1 MLFNNEK
8 NLRKIYAKAGKKFL
22 NFSSSCLCSGAKL
35 TGKAVKKTVIYTYNH
50 RKQIAGAAAGL
61 TKGAVETGK
70 GIYGYTISENDL
82 KNQIN
87 ILTAQSEEFARLN
100 KIYCSKLLNRKSQ
113 KEILLDSLFSSTV
126 FLSKYYNTDTIPAD
140 VEMAYTLAYPDLSA
154 TTSLSSVI
162 ENADPEQAAGYINA
176 IKGKLFELR
185 YIEYLNNGNLPEGY
199 TAKLAESAT
208 NPGWD
213 LQITDKFGGTADI
226 LQLKATE
233 SVAYVNDALIK
244 YPNIDIV
251 TTEEVYNQLALN
263 GMADHV
269 INSGIS
275 NDELT
280 SVVTQSLDSADFK
293 MDWVPSVIP
302 FLIIGYSVS
311 KKSRL
316 TAYQKGKEFGARSFS
331 SWIAYITGGAVT
343 GLTGF
348 WIGGLGAVLLTN
360 YALEN
365 GRLRLK
371 HYYDLKRS
379 ISYNNNI
386 LNRLKY
392 KISVL

>member
-1 MLFNNEK
+1 
-8 NLRKIYAKAGKKFL
+8 
-22 NFSSSCLCSGAKL
+22 
-35 TGKAVKKTVIYTYNH
+35 
-50 RKQIAGAAAGL
+50 
-61 TKGAVETGK
+61 
-70 GIYGYTISENDL
+70 
-82 KNQIN
+82 
-87 ILTAQSEEFARLN
+87 
-100 KIYCSKLLNRKSQ
+100 
-113 KEILLDSLFSSTV
+113 
-126 FLSKYYNTDTIPAD
+126 
-140 VEMAYTLAYPDLSA
+140 
-154 TTSLSSVI
+154 
-162 ENADPEQAAGYINA
+162 
-176 IKGKLFELR
+176 
-185 YIEYLNNGNLPEGY
+185 
-199 TAKLAESAT
+199 
-208 NPGWD
+208 
-213 LQITDKFGGTADI
+213 
-226 LQLKATE
+226 
-233 SVAYVNDALIK
+233 
-244 YPNIDIV
+244 
-251 TTEEVYNQLALN
+251 
-263 GMADHV
+263 MADHV

-275 NDELT
+275 NEELT

-311 KKSRL
+311 KKSWL

-392 KISVL
+392 KISML